1 VILLYCD
8 ARDMDETKAIFP
20 ARSKQPGSAFAVS
33 LLYVAVQRIGM
44 STLPQIER
52 DNKGKPFFPD
62 FPEVH
67 FSLSHSK
74 GHILCALG
82 NLPVGCD
89 IERRRQLVKNT
100 EKKLMSQSEMRN
112 FNFFELWTLRE
123 SFYKLTGR
131 GNLRNIRFSFKNGVL
146 RSPESDVSCRVYRE
160 IDGVLVAVCS
170 YEKELPE
177 KLEFIDVNQLFSS

>member
-1 VILLYCD
+1 MILLYCD
-8 ARDMDETKAIFP
+8 VRGLDETKAALP

-33 LLYVAVQRIGM
+33 LLYVAVRRFGM

-52 DNKGKPFFPD
+52 DNKGKPFFSE

-74 GHILCALG
+74 GHVLCALG
-82 NLPVGCD
+82 SLPVGCD
-89 IERRRQLVKNT
+89 IECRRTLLKGT
-100 EKKLMSQSEMRN
+100 EEKLMSPREKRD
-112 FNFFELWTLRE
+112 FDFFELWTLRE

-131 GNLRNIRFSFKNGVL
+131 GSLRDMRFHIENGVP
-146 RSPESDVSCRVYRE
+146 RSPEDEVNCRVYRE
-160 IDGVLVAVCS
+160 IEGVLAAVCS

-177 KLEFIDVNQLFSS
+177 KLEFVDANQLFSS